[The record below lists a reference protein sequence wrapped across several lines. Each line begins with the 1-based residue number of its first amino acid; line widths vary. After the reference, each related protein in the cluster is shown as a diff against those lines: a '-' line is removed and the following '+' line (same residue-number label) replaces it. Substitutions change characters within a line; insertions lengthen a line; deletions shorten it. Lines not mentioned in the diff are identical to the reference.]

1 MDQFWFYFTL
11 GFNHVLDINGLD
23 HFYFLIALS
32 LPLSFKEIRKLVWWV
47 TLFTIGHTFSLF
59 QFYKNIDK
67 QSELWIEFLIPITI
81 ILTCFSVF
89 FKNEKSNKRKSLF
102 FLLSFFTFFFGLI
115 HGLGFG
121 RYFSKIV
128 LDINQYQPLLEFA
141 LGIECAQLIIVF
153 FVLLVNHLVLNFLML
168 PKKIWLYSI
177 TLIIMFNSFN
187 MAISNFPLLVN

>member
-1 MDQFWFYFTL
+1 MDQFWFYLTL

-32 LPLSFKEIRKLVWWV
+32 LPLTFKEIRKLIWLV

-89 FKNEKSNKRKSLF
+89 FMNKKSNKRKTLIFS
-102 FLLSFFTFFFGLI
+102 LSFFTFFFGLI

-128 LDINQYQPLLEFA
+128 LDVNQFQPLLEFA
-141 LGIECAQLIIVF
+141 LGIEFAQLIIVF
-153 FVLLVNHLVLNFLML
+153 FVLLVNHLILNILKM

-187 MAISNFPLLVN
+187 MAISNFPL

>member
-32 LPLSFKEIRKLVWWV
+32 LPLSFKEIRKLIWLV

-59 QFYKNIDK
+59 QFHKNIDK
-67 QSELWIEFLIPITI
+67 QLESWIEFLIPITI
-81 ILTCFSVF
+81 ILTCFSIF
-89 FKNEKSNKRKSLF
+89 FKNEKNNNRKSVML
-102 FLLSFFTFFFGLI
+102 LLSFFTLFFGLI

-128 LDINQYQPLLEFA
+128 LDPNQYQPLIEFA
-141 LGIECAQLIIVF
+141 LGIEFAQLIIVF
-153 FVLLVNHLVLNFLML
+153 FVLLINHLFLNLIKM

-177 TLIIMFNSFN
+177 AIIIMFNSFN
-187 MAISNFPLLVN
+187 MAISNFPFLTN